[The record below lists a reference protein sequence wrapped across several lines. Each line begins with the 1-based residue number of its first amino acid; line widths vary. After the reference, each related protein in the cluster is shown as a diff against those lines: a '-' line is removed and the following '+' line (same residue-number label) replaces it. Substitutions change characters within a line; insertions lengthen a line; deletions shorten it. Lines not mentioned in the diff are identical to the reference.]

1 MFPLRL
7 LRMKTRK
14 KKQKLQIV
22 ICVTIA
28 KKLLRKTGIV
38 MSSLKLPDRVMVS
51 PWLVAEEVL
60 VFILD
65 S

>member
-1 MFPLRL
+1 M
-7 LRMKTRK
+7 
-14 KKQKLQIV
+14 
-22 ICVTIA
+22 A

-38 MSSLKLPDRVMVS
+38 MSSLKLPDKVMVP
-51 PWLVAEEVL
+51 PWLVVDKEL